1 MNFSIKQLRAFLIL
15 SEADSFTQ
23 AARRFNLSQPAF
35 STLIASLEE
44 EIGYRL
50 FDRDTRRVSLNADGI
65 HFLDLARKIVQSHDD
80 AIGEIKTRAASNH
93 SDITLAALPSLAVE
107 WLPEILVKYSKAAP
121 QSKVKLI
128 DTQWDRCLKSLLDG
142 QADMALTA
150 GQPSLSTFNSILLF
164 SDKFFLL
171 CHRDHPLAQQSSVSL
186 SQLGDYPFIGFS
198 VGTSIRQYTDKLCEN
213 LAMNLDYHLEVR
225 QLTTMMG
232 LIAANY
238 GISITTG
245 LTLFQFN
252 HKDIVIL
259 PFDDLA
265 LERAIYLVTQKGRQL
280 APRVASFAEFITCQ
294 AHMFATGRRSTCAG
308 FKPQA

>member
-1 MNFSIKQLRAFLIL
+1 MNLSIKQLRAFLIL
-15 SEADSFTQ
+15 SEAASFTQ

-50 FDRDTRRVSLNADGI
+50 FDRDTRRVLLNADGI
-65 HFLDLARKIVQSHDD
+65 HFLDLARNIVQSHDD
-80 AIGEIKTRAASNH
+80 VVAEIKERMAGSNN
-93 SDITLAALPSLAVE
+93 DITLAVLPSLAVE
-107 WLPEILVKYSKAAP
+107 WLPEILVKYSKAVP

-128 DTQWDRCLKSLLDG
+128 DTQWDRCLKALLDG
-142 QADMALTA
+142 LADIAITA
-150 GQPSLSTFNSILLF
+150 GQPSLTTFDSTLLF
-164 SDKFFLL
+164 SDKFYLL
-171 CHRDHPLAQQSSVSL
+171 CHREHPLAKQPAVSL
-186 SQLGDYPFIGFS
+186 SQVCNYPFIGFS
-198 VGTSIRQYTDKLCEN
+198 TGTSIRQYTDKLCEN
-213 LAMNLDYHLEVR
+213 LAMSFDYHLEVR

-259 PFDDLA
+259 PFEDLS
-265 LERAIYLVTQKGRQL
+265 LERAIYLVTPKGRQL
-280 APRVASFAEFITCQ
+280 APGVASFAEFITCQ
-294 AHMFATGRRSTCAG
+294 AHHFASEHA
-308 FKPQA
+308 

>member
-1 MNFSIKQLRAFLIL
+1 MNLSIKQLRAFLIL

-50 FDRDTRRVSLNADGI
+50 FDRDTRRVLLNADGI

-80 AIGEIKTRAASNH
+80 AVGEIKDRVAGSNN
-93 SDITLAALPSLAVE
+93 DITLAVLPSLAVE
-107 WLPEILVKYSKAAP
+107 WLPEILVKYSKRVP
-121 QSKVKLI
+121 QSNVKLI
-128 DTQWDRCLKSLLDG
+128 DTQWDRCLKALLDG

-150 GQPSLSTFNSILLF
+150 GQPSLTTFDSTLLF
-164 SDKFFLL
+164 SDKFYLL
-171 CHRDHPLAQQSSVSL
+171 CHREHPLAKQSSVSL
-186 SQLGDYPFIGFS
+186 SQVCDYPFIAFS

-213 LAMNLDYHLEVR
+213 LAMSFNYQLEVR

-259 PFDDLA
+259 PFEDLA
-265 LERAIYLVTQKGRQL
+265 LERAIYLVTPKGRHL
-280 APRVASFAEFITCQ
+280 APGVASFAEFITCQ
-294 AHMFATGRRSTCAG
+294 AHQFASEHM
-308 FKPQA
+308 